1 MTRVEICVETP
12 QGIAAANAA
21 GADRIELCAS
31 LEVGG
36 LTPSAGLMRQA
47 ARGDVATLAM
57 IRPRS
62 GSFIFDDDEA
72 AVMVDDIR
80 TARECGLKGVVL
92 GAIRPDGNLD
102 HDLLLHLS
110 GHCAGMERTLHRV
123 FDLVRDPAAELEFA
137 IKAGFTRILT
147 SGQRPTAPQG
157 QECLAL
163 LHAQAAGRIAI
174 LAGSG
179 VNAGNVGALIRATGV
194 REVHASCRRPASSSA
209 TEGGE
214 FGFGP
219 MPGQTDP
226 AAIRALINAAQSV
239 PSQD

>member
-31 LEVGG
+31 LDVGG

-47 ARGDVATLAM
+47 ARGHVATLAM
-57 IRPRS
+57 IRPRG
-62 GSFIFDDDEA
+62 GSFVFDHDEA

-80 TARECGLKGVVL
+80 TARDCGLTGVVL
-92 GAIRPDGNLD
+92 GAIRPDGDLD
-102 HDLLLHLS
+102 HDLLLRLS

-123 FDLVRDPAAELEFA
+123 FDLVRDPSAELEFA
-137 IKAGFTRILT
+137 VRAGFTRILT

-157 QECLAL
+157 QECLAPRP
-163 LHAQAAGRIAI
+163 APAAGRGRG
-174 LAGSG
+174 LGG
-179 VNAGNVGALIRATGV
+179 GGGAPRQGGARVRAPGGG
-194 REVHASCRRPASSSA
+194 EVHASCRQHVLPSA
-209 TEGGE
+209 GGDGA

-219 MPGQTDP
+219 MPGRTDP
-226 AAIRALINAAQSV
+226 DAIRALMIAAQGVS
-239 PSQD
+239 